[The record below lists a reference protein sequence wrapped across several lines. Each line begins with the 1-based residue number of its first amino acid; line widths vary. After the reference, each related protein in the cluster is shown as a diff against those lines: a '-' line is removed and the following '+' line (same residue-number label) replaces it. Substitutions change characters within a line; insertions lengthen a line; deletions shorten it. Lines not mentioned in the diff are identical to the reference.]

1 MRPPT
6 QSEGATVSTMH
17 IFEAVGGIYIEV
29 DGDTARIV
37 DTVTGNDLAE
47 RLEPE
52 ELRLMAKAFTQ
63 AAQHLEA
70 ARR

>member
-1 MRPPT
+1 MRSPT
-6 QSEGATVSTMH
+6 HSEGATVSTMH
-17 IFEAVGGIYIEV
+17 IFEGVAGLDVEV

>member
-1 MRPPT
+1 MRSPT
-6 QSEGATVSTMH
+6 HSEGATVSTMH
-17 IFEAVGGIYIEV
+17 IFEGVAGMDIEV

-37 DTVTGNDLAE
+37 DTVTGNEMTAD
-47 RLEPE
+47 LEPE

>member
-29 DGDTARIV
+29 DGNTAVLFAGIS
-37 DTVTGNDLAE
+37 E
-47 RLEPE
+47 YELEPE
-52 ELRLMAKAFTQ
+52 ELRLVAKAFTQ